1 MHIRGIHIVFF
12 VPGGGGQNDIGEQ
25 AGAGHAEVKRHQQV
39 ELAFNRCSL
48 PLNFFRFDPVAGTE
62 FLALNPAFGPQQILL
77 HILVAFAGGT
87 KQVRTPDKQITRMI
101 AAAIGLF
108 AGHT

>member
-25 AGAGHAEVKRHQQV
+25 TGTGHAEVERHQQV
-39 ELAFNRCSL
+39 ELAFNRRSL
-48 PLNFFRFDPVAGTE
+48 PLNFFRLDSLRRSKFFP
-62 FLALNPAFGPQQILL
+62 LNATFRTQQILL
-77 HILVAFAGGT
+77 HILVTFAGGA

-101 AAAIGLF
+101 AAAIWLF